1 MRKSLCL
8 ALIGLVSL
16 VCASATTAQQKAN
29 TAQQTANTTK
39 QKANDPT
46 RWEKNIAA
54 FEAQDRENP
63 PPKGALLFIGSST
76 IVRWKMAQDYPEH
89 KVINRGFGGSQI
101 EDSAYYADRVVIP
114 YAPRAVYL
122 RAGGNDLN
130 AGKSVEQVFT
140 DYKNFV
146 AKVHGKLPETD
157 IYFISLS
164 PSIARWK
171 QADKEKQLN
180 NLVKEFIAGKP
191 HLKYIETYD
200 MVLGADGQPRAELFV
215 EDKLHFSAE
224 GNRLLADRV
233 RPHLP

>member
-1 MRKSLCL
+1 MQKSICL
-8 ALIGLVSL
+8 ALLGLISLAVSSP
-16 VCASATTAQQKAN
+16 AIAQ
-29 TAQQTANTTK
+29 

-46 RWEKNIAA
+46 RWEKNIAT
-54 FEAQDRENP
+54 FEAQDRESP

-114 YAPRAVYL
+114 YAPRAVFL

-130 AGKSVEQVFT
+130 AGKSVDQVFT

-171 QADKEKQLN
+171 QHDQEKQVN

-215 EDKLHFSAE
+215 EDKLHFNAE
-224 GNRLLADRV
+224 GNKLLAERV
-233 RPHLP
+233 RPHLPH